1 MTSICKSAYGS
12 KVSLALSGSSITR
25 RRKGSLNGSLAME
38 LRSAMASNKGS
49 HADVP
54 RQPEFRFFTSCACH
68 VLLVDHTAAER
79 LLEWV
84 FGDGNVFG

>member
-54 RQPEFRFFTSCACH
+54 RQPELRFFTSWTPSWQPPGCSCAI
-68 VLLVDHTAAER
+68 TAAVER
-79 LLEWV
+79 QRPRARCT
-84 FGDGNVFG
+84 